1 MRPFMKKTV
10 LAIFTFFA
18 LIACASAQDVQNTPA
33 VQGVPEVHHNIPAYR
48 TKGYKGNV
56 AVTSLGLYWNGVETS
71 HGYMLNETVYL
82 GGGAG
87 LLIGAIYDALPAL
100 RVFADAQFYWMPKKS
115 TPTTR
120 LRAGYLRNFYGES
133 DMFDADITFGGSWG
147 VGTRYG
153 ISLDAGVSIIVP
165 SGIQLASFNRP
176 AISLAPVLSL
186 AFEF

>member
-1 MRPFMKKTV
+1 MKKNVLTV
-10 LAIFTFFA
+10 FTFFA
-18 LIACASAQDVQNTPA
+18 LMAGARAQDAQSAQEA
-33 VQGVPEVHHNIPAYR
+33 QGVPEVHHNIPAYR
-48 TKGYKGNV
+48 ARGYKGNV

-87 LLIGAIYDALPAL
+87 LLIGAIYDPLPAL
-100 RVFADAQFYWMPKKS
+100 RVFADAQFYWMPEKS
-115 TPTTR
+115 TLTTR

-133 DMFDADITFGGSWG
+133 DMFYADLTLGGSWG
-147 VGTRYG
+147 IGTKYG
-153 ISLDAGVSIIVP
+153 ISLDAGVSVIVP

-176 AISLAPVLSL
+176 AISLAPVLSI

>member
-1 MRPFMKKTV
+1 MKKTILTV
-10 LAIFTFFA
+10 FTFFA
-18 LIACASAQDVQNTPA
+18 LMVGARAQDAQSAQEA
-33 VQGVPEVHHNIPAYR
+33 QGVPEVHHNIPAYR
-48 TKGYKGNV
+48 ARGYKGNV

-87 LLIGAIYDALPAL
+87 LLIGAIYDPLPAL

-115 TPTTR
+115 TLTTR

-133 DMFDADITFGGSWG
+133 DMFYADLTLGGSWG

-153 ISLDAGVSIIVP
+153 ISLDAGVSVIVP

-176 AISLAPVLSL
+176 AISLAPVLSI